1 MNPDGMAGDRWSRLE
16 ELNRR
21 VAFRIRARY
30 GGEGRVDRTSANP
43 FDERKVGNCCVV
55 WRIQHGLR
63 YFSAMIYV
71 SGREEKV
78 YSRERTR

>member
-43 FDERKVGNCCVV
+43 YI
-55 WRIQHGLR
+55 RIGEIVPVLTLTAPTGPAAPSQCPFR
-63 YFSAMIYV
+63 V
-71 SGREEKV
+71 
-78 YSRERTR
+78 RTGHPIIA